1 MRSVFLSDAHLKKR
15 TDRGY
20 TYLLSFFETL
30 KRDTDHLF
38 LVGDFFDFWF
48 SNNTCIYPEFQEIVD
63 KILELKKAGIH
74 IHFYEGNHDFF
85 MRNFFSVKHDIEVIP
100 DASIIEVEGKKIY
113 ISHGD
118 MIDTSDRSYRI
129 LRRILRSGLFLR
141 MQEKIPPAILWK
153 IAGAFSKVSQEL
165 LGESQESLETIMRA
179 FSYHKLEEGLD
190 AVILGHCHRPIL
202 EKITLNGGEKYFVSL
217 GDWINHFSYLEF
229 KENKFQLLFYN
240 R

>member
-20 TYLLSFFETL
+20 AYLLSFFDTL
-30 KRDTDHLF
+30 KGDTDHLF

-48 SNNTCIYPEFQEIVD
+48 SNNDHIYPEFEEIVD
-63 KILELKKAGIH
+63 KILELKDSGIQIH
-74 IHFYEGNHDFF
+74 ICEGNHDFF
-85 MRNFFSVKHDIEVIP
+85 LSGFFTVNHGIEVIP
-100 DASIIEVEGKKIY
+100 DASIIEVKGKKIY
-113 ISHGD
+113 LSHGD
-118 MIDTSDRSYRI
+118 MVDTSDRSYRI
-129 LRRILRSGLFLR
+129 LRWILRSLLFLR
-141 MQEKIPPAILWK
+141 IQEKIPPVILWK
-153 IAGAFSKVSQEL
+153 IAGAFSRVSQEL
-165 LGESQESLETIMRA
+165 LGESQERLEMVMRS

-202 EKITLNGGEKYFVSL
+202 EKIMLNGKEKYFVSL

-229 KENKFQLLFYN
+229 KENNFQLLFY